1 MSASESLTCWSV
13 EALSYKS
20 LTNLKHRRMNLVS
33 YSTKRVRVILSLTV
47 FKAQHQAKN
56 LMRFTRRMQ
65 NFQM

>member
-13 EALSYKS
+13 EALSSKS
-20 LTNLKHRRMNLVS
+20 LTNLKHRKMHLVS
-33 YSTKRVRVILSLTV
+33 YSTKRVRVILSLTA